1 MTPISNGLTRW
12 DNTMRKRTICLLLCV
27 FAAPAAAQDSPITLW
42 KREVLNSAKLKEQR
56 AIYVTTPE
64 GYQAGTSRYPVLV
77 LLDAEDR
84 AQFNLAVANVAF
96 LADRGA
102 IPKMIVVGIANGKD
116 RTHDM
121 TPVATSGRA
130 KNFATAGGVG
140 MFADFIVDEVMP
152 LVRAKYRTLPTTVLA
167 GHSFGGLVALEVA
180 ANKPGV
186 FSGVIAMSPSLW
198 WNDSSGVVEYS
209 NALAKAAKGER
220 VFVTHGGLEPDID
233 RTTAAFSQRMDSLKP
248 ALIAFGHQRYP
259 EDSHNMTPAPSL
271 VAGLRFIFEPVS
283 VAKLPTSMLGPDT
296 DSAMLMNA
304 FVESRRRFAA
314 GARSLGLDER
324 FPESETNNLGYAAL
338 QYLKKP
344 ALALWLFRQNAD
356 AYPESANVYDS
367 LGDGL
372 LGMGDT
378 TAAIGQLRRAIDL
391 AKRTKQ
397 PVLSESQRKLKELEA
412 AQAKGKG
419 Q

>member
-1 MTPISNGLTRW
+1 
-12 DNTMRKRTICLLLCV
+12 
-27 FAAPAAAQDSPITLW
+27 LW

-56 AIYVTTPE
+56 TIYVATPD
-64 GYQAGTSRYPVLV
+64 GYQAGKSRYGMLV

-84 AQFNLAVANVAF
+84 PQFNLAVANVAF

-102 IPKMIVVGIANGKD
+102 IPKLIVVGITNGKD

-121 TPVATSGRA
+121 TPIATGARA
-130 KNFATAGGVG
+130 KNFPSAGGVG
-140 MFADFIVDEVMP
+140 AFADFIVDEVIP
-152 LVRAKYRTLPTTVLA
+152 LVRTKYRTLPTTILA

-180 ANKPGV
+180 ANRPGA

-198 WNDSSGVVEYS
+198 WNDSSGIVSYS
-209 NALAKAAKGER
+209 DALAKAAKGER

-248 ALIAFGHQRYP
+248 SLIAFGHQRYP

-271 VAGLRFIFEPVS
+271 VAGLRFVFEPIS
-283 VAKLPTSMLGPDT
+283 VAKLPVSTLGPDT
-296 DSAMLMNA
+296 DSAMAMNA
-304 FVESRRRFAA
+304 FVESRRRYAA

-324 FPESETNNLGYAAL
+324 FPEMETNNLGYGAL
-338 QYLKKP
+338 QFLKNP
-344 ALALWLFRQNAD
+344 ALAVWVFRQNVD

-372 LGMGDT
+372 LAQGDT
-378 TAAIGQLRRAIDL
+378 TAAIAQFRRAVEIATRTRQPLL
-391 AKRTKQ
+391 A
-397 PVLSESQRKLKELEA
+397 ESQRKLKDLEA
-412 AQAKGKG
+412 NRTKAKS

>member
-1 MTPISNGLTRW
+1 
-12 DNTMRKRTICLLLCV
+12 MRLRTLYFLLFVL
-27 FAAPAAAQDSPITLW
+27 ASPAAAQDSTITLW
-42 KREVLNSAKLKEQR
+42 TREVLNSAKLKEQR
-56 AIYVTTPE
+56 TIYLATPD
-64 GYQAGTSRYPVLV
+64 GYLAGTSRYPVLI

-84 AQFNLAVANVAF
+84 PQFNLALANVAF
-96 LADRGA
+96 LANRGA
-102 IPKMIVVGIANGKD
+102 IPGLIVVGITNGKD

-121 TPVATSGRA
+121 TPVATGARA
-130 KNFATAGGVG
+130 KNFPTAGGAGV
-140 MFADFIVDEVMP
+140 FADFIVDEVLP
-152 LVRAKYRTLPTTVLA
+152 LVRSKYRTLPTTILA

-180 ANKPGV
+180 ANKPGA

-198 WNDSSGVVEYS
+198 WNDSSGVVGYS
-209 NALAKAAKGER
+209 DALARAAKGER

-233 RTTAAFSQRMDSLKP
+233 RTTTAFSRRLDSLKP

-271 VAGLRFIFEPVS
+271 VAGLRFVFEPIS

-296 DSAMLMNA
+296 DSAMAMNA
-304 FVESRRRFAA
+304 FVESRRRYAL

-324 FPESETNNLGYAAL
+324 FPETETNNLGYGAL
-338 QYLKKP
+338 QFLKNP
-344 ALALWLFRQNAD
+344 ALAVWVFRQNVD

-372 LGMGDT
+372 LAMGDT
-378 TAAIGQLRRAIDL
+378 TAAITQFRRAVQI
-391 AKRTKQ
+391 ATRTKH
-397 PVLSESQRKLKELEA
+397 PVLAESQRKLKELEA
-412 AQAKGKG
+412 NRAKGKG